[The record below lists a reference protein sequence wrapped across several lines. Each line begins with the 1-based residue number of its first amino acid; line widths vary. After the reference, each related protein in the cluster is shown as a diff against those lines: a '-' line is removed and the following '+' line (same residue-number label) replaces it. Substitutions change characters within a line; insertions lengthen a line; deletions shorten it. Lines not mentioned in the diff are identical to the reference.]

1 MFTRSFLAAAILAA
15 PLVSFPIHAATVSL
29 SVDNDGILGTD
40 REYTSGLFLRWSSD
54 PSTIGYSVEIGNQMW
69 TPSDIEVATPQANER
84 AYAGLLYL
92 QGRTYHQNDLNA
104 YKAGLMVGTVGP
116 NSMAEEA
123 QDIVHTIVGSP
134 DPQGWDYQ
142 IEDEFVYQL
151 SLEAHQLVSR
161 SSLGE
166 FSVYGRG
173 QAGNYQS
180 EAAVGGTYRYGLDL
194 GSTLG
199 STTVIP
205 GNIVD
210 VSMLSHSSQGMF
222 LFATLEARYR
232 FNDITLDGDKPA
244 ANATTTLENTQGALS
259 TGLAWY
265 TQSWGAT
272 LAVTMESQQFEESKR
287 NHHTFGNVTVF
298 YRY

>member
-1 MFTRSFLAAAILAA
+1 MFTRSFLGAAILAS
-15 PLVSFPIHAATVSL
+15 LVSLPLQAATVSL

-69 TPSDIEVATPQANER
+69 TPSDIEVATPQTNER

-92 QGRTYHQNDLNA
+92 QGRTYHQNDTNA
-104 YKAGLMVGTVGP
+104 YKAGLMLGTVGP
-116 NSMAEEA
+116 SSNSEEA

-142 IEDEFVYQL
+142 IYDEFVYQL

-173 QAGNYQS
+173 QAGNFQS
-180 EAAVGGTYRYGLDL
+180 EAAAGMTYRYGLDL

-205 GNIVD
+205 GNNVD
-210 VSMLSHSSQGMF
+210 VSMLSHSTQGMF
-222 LFATLEARYR
+222 FYTTLEARYR
-232 FNDITLDGDKPA
+232 FDDITIEGDKPA
-244 ANATTTLENTQGALS
+244 ANATTTVENTQGAIS

-265 TQSWGAT
+265 NQNWGAT
-272 LAVTMESQQFEESKR
+272 LSVTMESKQFEQSKR
-287 NHHTFGNVTVF
+287 DHHSFGNVTVF